1 MRYMSEAGCS
11 SGAPDILEQLQPS
24 ATDSRSLTIGLPAS
38 GPGDPDRRFPLT
50 PEGVAILTDRGYRIK
65 IEEGAAA
72 ALHFADAAFTR
83 AGAEVTSRAAT
94 LAADIVIHLSPLAT
108 PDIMQM
114 RRGTMLLT
122 LLRPEAQTRDAVR
135 ALLDRHIIAV
145 ALDLVEDTE
154 GNTPFADILSEID
167 GRTAITAAASLLS
180 APYGGKG
187 ILLGGV
193 AGIVPCE
200 VTIFGSGIAARA
212 AARSAFGLGA
222 MVRMFDND
230 VYSLRR
236 AARDLGQW
244 VIGSA
249 LHPHVVENALSGADV
264 VVNTLDNP
272 ARVSGFSVD
281 ADMSTHLKREA
292 IVFDLAQEPGGMFPS
307 LRHVALVDA
316 AASAAEAGAASK
328 VCMTHVGSA
337 TPRSAAMALTNT
349 FVTLLH
355 DLTACD
361 GATNA
366 LRLLP
371 GFQRA
376 AYTFLGK
383 AVNRR
388 IARIADVRPMDINMF
403 LSLS

>member
-1 MRYMSEAGCS
+1 MNS
-11 SGAPDILEQLQPS
+11 APDILEKLAP
-24 ATDSRSLTIGLPAS
+24 ALTDARTLTIGLPAQR
-38 GPGDPDRRFPLT
+38 PEDPDHRFPIT
-50 PEGVAILTDRGYRIK
+50 PEGAAMLAERGYRVK
-65 IEEGAAA
+65 VESSAAA
-72 ALHFADAAFTR
+72 MLHYTDEAYLR
-83 AGAEVTSRAAT
+83 AGADVCRRRDALS
-94 LAADIVIHLSPLAT
+94 ADIVISLSPLRSS
-108 PDIMQM
+108 DIAAM
-114 RRGTMLLT
+114 RRGAMLLT
-122 LLRPEAQTRDAVR
+122 LLRPEAQEREAVK
-135 ALLDRHIIAV
+135 ALLQRHIIAV
-145 ALDLVEDTE
+145 ALDMIEDSE

-167 GRTAITAAASLLS
+167 GRSAIVAAASLL
-180 APYGGKG
+180 AATYGGKG

-200 VTIFGSGIAARA
+200 VTILGSGIAARA

-249 LHPHVVENALSGADV
+249 LHPRTVANALSTADV
-264 VVNTLDNP
+264 VVNTLTADR
-272 ARVSGFSVD
+272 ADGFTVD
-281 ADMSTHLKREA
+281 TDMASRLKREA
-292 IVFDLAQEPGGMFPS
+292 IIFDLAPEPGQMFPS
-307 LRHVALVDA
+307 LPARPF
-316 AASAAEAGAASK
+316 
-328 VCMTHVGSA
+328 GSA
-337 TPRSAAMALTNT
+337 GTTSTAVCLTDAGTLSPRTAAMAMTNT

-355 DLTACD
+355 NLTACE
-361 GATNA
+361 GVTNA

>member
-1 MRYMSEAGCS
+1 MIYGTEKKT
-11 SGAPDILEQLQPS
+11 GADAPEILEKLQPV
-24 ATDSRSLTIGLPAS
+24 ATDNRNLTIGLPKAAS
-38 GPGDPDRRFPLT
+38 DDADRRFPLT
-50 PEGVAILTDRGYRIK
+50 PEGAAILVERGYRIK
-65 IEEGAAA
+65 IETGAAA
-72 ALHFADAAFTR
+72 SLHFTDAAYTR
-83 AGAEVTSRAAT
+83 AGAEAVSHSET
-94 LAADIVIHLSPLAT
+94 LGADIVIHMSPL
-108 PDIMQM
+108 PSCDVMQM

-122 LLRPEAQTRDAVR
+122 LLRPESQTREAIR

-145 ALDLVEDTE
+145 ALDLVQDTE

-167 GRTAITAAASLLS
+167 GRTAITSAASLLS

-193 AGIVPCE
+193 SGIVPCE
-200 VTIFGSGIAARA
+200 VMIIGSGIAARA

-249 LHPHVVENALSGADV
+249 LHPHVVENAIASADV
-264 VVNTLDNP
+264 VVNTLPESSTYGFTVDSDMA
-272 ARVSGFSVD
+272 AR
-281 ADMSTHLKREA
+281 LKREA
-292 IVFDLAQEPGGMFPS
+292 IVFDLASEPGSMFPS
-307 LRHVALVDA
+307 LRSVPFANA
-316 AASAAEAGAASK
+316 AKGGDDRR
-328 VCMTHVGSA
+328 VCLTNVGSA
-337 TPRSAAMALTNT
+337 TPRTAAMALTNT

-355 DLTACD
+355 DLTACE
-361 GATNA
+361 GVTNA

-388 IARIADVRPMDINMF
+388 IARIADVRAMDINMF
-403 LSLS
+403 LTLS

>member
-1 MRYMSEAGCS
+1 MIYNRDDMTNAG
-11 SGAPDILEQLQPS
+11 GAPDILEQLAPVGS
-24 ATDSRSLTIGLPAS
+24 DSRCVTIGLPAA
-38 GPGDPDRRFPLT
+38 GPDAADNRFPLT
-50 PEGVAILTDRGYRIK
+50 PEGAAILTERGYRIK
-65 IEEGAAA
+65 IERGAAA
-72 ALHFADAAFTR
+72 QLHFTDASYTR
-83 AGAEVTSRAAT
+83 AGAEVTERAET
-94 LAADIVIHLSPLAT
+94 LAADIVIHLSPLA
-108 PDIMQM
+108 PADINRM
-114 RRGTMLLT
+114 RRGAMLLT
-122 LLRPEAQTRDAVR
+122 LLRPDEQTREAVR
-135 ALLDRHIIAV
+135 ALLTRHIIAI
-145 ALDLVEDTE
+145 ALDLVEDSE

-193 AGIVPCE
+193 SGIVPCE
-200 VTIFGSGIAARA
+200 VTILGSGIAARA

-249 LHPHVVENALSGADV
+249 LHPHVVENALASADV
-264 VVNTLDNP
+264 VVNTLTADR
-272 ARVSGFSVD
+272 AEGFAVD
-281 ADMSTHLKREA
+281 ADMALRLKREA
-292 IVFDLAQEPGGMFPS
+292 IVFDLASEPGSMFPS
-307 LRHVALVDA
+307 LRTVVLGSDVRA
-316 AASAAEAGAASK
+316 AGND
-328 VCMTHVGSA
+328 CCLTNVGRA
-337 TPRSAAMALTNT
+337 TPRTAAMALTNT

-355 DLTACD
+355 ELTACE
-361 GATNA
+361 GVTNA

-388 IARIADVRPMDINMF
+388 IARIGDVRPIDINMF
-403 LSLS
+403 LTLS

>member
-1 MRYMSEAGCS
+1 MIYDNIGRESAGE
-11 SGAPDILEQLQPS
+11 APDILEQLQPV
-24 ATDSRSLTIGLPAS
+24 AAGARAMTIGLPA
-38 GPGDPDRRFPLT
+38 PGAADRRFPLT
-50 PEGVAILTDRGYRIK
+50 PEGVAMLADRGYSVVM
-65 IEEGAAA
+65 EAGAAS
-72 ALHFADAAFTR
+72 ALHFTDAAFAR
-83 AGAEVTSRAAT
+83 AGAQVTGRQGA
-94 LAADIVIHLSPLAT
+94 LGADIVINMSPLGAA
-108 PDIMQM
+108 DVMKM

-122 LLRPEAQTRDAVR
+122 MLRPDIQTREGIR

-145 ALDLVEDTE
+145 ALDLIKDSE
-154 GNTPFADILSEID
+154 GNTPFADILAEIE
-167 GRTAITAAASLLS
+167 GRSAITVAASLLTS
-180 APYGGKG
+180 PYGGKG

-200 VTIFGSGIAARA
+200 VTLFGSGIAARA

-264 VVNTLDNP
+264 VVNTLDSS
-272 ARVSGFSVD
+272 RVAGGFHVD
-281 ADMSTHLKREA
+281 DDMASRLKREA
-292 IVFDLAQEPGGMFPS
+292 LVFDLVPEGGAIFPTLPAVS
-307 LRHVALVDA
+307 LDEVA
-316 AASAAEAGAASK
+316 AGKADPSRRCITNA
-328 VCMTHVGSA
+328 GGA
-337 TPRSAAMALTNT
+337 TPRTAAMALTNT
-349 FVTLLH
+349 FVTLLNG
-355 DLTACD
+355 LTACE
-361 GATNA
+361 GVSNA

-371 GFQRA
+371 GFQCA

-403 LSLS
+403 LLSL

>member
-1 MRYMSEAGCS
+1 MMYTSNPKES
-11 SGAPDILEQLQPS
+11 TSAPDILEKLQPVETG
-24 ATDSRSLTIGLPAS
+24 ARSLTIGLPAA
-38 GPGDPDRRFPLT
+38 GPDDPDNRFPLT
-50 PEGVAILTDRGYRIK
+50 PEGVAILTERGYRIK
-65 IEEGAAA
+65 VEAGAAQP
-72 ALHFADAAFTR
+72 LHFTDAAYMR
-83 AGAEVTSRAAT
+83 AGAEICSRADL
-94 LAADIVIHLSPLAT
+94 LAADIVIHTAPLRPA
-108 PDIMQM
+108 DITRM
-114 RRGTMLLT
+114 RRGTMLFT
-122 LLRPEAQTRDAVR
+122 LLRPEAQTREAIR
-135 ALLDRHIIAV
+135 ALLDRHIIAI

-154 GNTPFADILSEID
+154 GNTPFADILAEID
-167 GRTAITAAASLLS
+167 GRTAITAAAALLA

-193 AGIVPCE
+193 SGIVPCE
-200 VTIFGSGIAARA
+200 VTILGSGIAARA

-249 LHPHVVENALSGADV
+249 LHPHVVENALAGADV
-264 VVNTLDNP
+264 VVNTLS
-272 ARVSGFSVD
+272 SGGDDCDFCID
-281 ADMSTHLKREA
+281 TDMAGKLKREA
-292 IVFDLAQEPGGMFPS
+292 IVFDLTPEPGAMFPS
-307 LRHVALVDA
+307 LKVESFARV
-316 AASAAEAGAASK
+316 SESGNEARR
-328 VCMTHVGSA
+328 VCLTNVGSA
-337 TPRSAAMALTNT
+337 TPRTAAMALTNT

-355 DLTACD
+355 DLRSCE
-361 GATNA
+361 GPTNA

-371 GFQRA
+371 GFQKA

-403 LSLS
+403 LNLW

>member
-1 MRYMSEAGCS
+1 MIYNRDTRSRQ
-11 SGAPDILEQLQPS
+11 GAPDILEQLQPVD
-24 ATDSRSLTIGLPAS
+24 TGSRSLTIGLPAA
-38 GPGDPDRRFPLT
+38 GPDDPDSRFPLT
-50 PEGVAILTDRGYRIK
+50 PEGAAMLTERGYRIK
-65 IEEGAAA
+65 IESGAATP
-72 ALHFADAAFTR
+72 LHFTDAAYTR
-83 AGAEVTSRAAT
+83 AGAEVTDRTET
-94 LAADIVIHLSPLAT
+94 LGADIVIHMSPLGPA
-108 PDIMQM
+108 DIMKM

-122 LLRPEAQTRDAVR
+122 LLRPETQTREAIR

-167 GRTAITAAASLLS
+167 GRTAVTAAASLLA

-193 AGIVPCE
+193 SGIVPCE
-200 VTIFGSGIAARA
+200 VTILGSGIAARA

-249 LHPHVVENALSGADV
+249 LHPHVVENALASADV
-264 VVNTLDNP
+264 VVNTLSCNSSSSSSEF
-272 ARVSGFSVD
+272 RID
-281 ADMSTHLKREA
+281 ADMASRLKREA
-292 IVFDLAQEPGGMFPS
+292 IVFDLAPEPGGMFPS
-307 LRHVALVDA
+307 LRAIPF
-316 AASAAEAGAASK
+316 ASATVSGNDPWR
-328 VCMTHVGSA
+328 VCLTNVGSA
-337 TPRSAAMALTNT
+337 TPRTAAMALTNT

-355 DLTACD
+355 DLRACE
-361 GATNA
+361 GVRNA

-371 GFQRA
+371 GFQKA

-403 LSLS
+403 LTLS

>member
-1 MRYMSEAGCS
+1 MTINPEESC
-11 SGAPDILEQLQPS
+11 GAAPGILEKLSPS
-24 ATDSRSLTIGLPAS
+24 GSEKRSVTIGLPA
-38 GPGDPDRRFPLT
+38 PLPDDADHRFPLT
-50 PEGVAILTDRGYRIK
+50 PEGAAILTERGYAVK
-65 IEEGAAA
+65 IEAGAAS
-72 ALHFADAAFTR
+72 ALHFTDAAYLR
-83 AGAEVTSRAAT
+83 AGASAAPRREV
-94 LAADIVIHLSPLAT
+94 LAADIVISLT
-108 PDIMQM
+108 PPRPADITAM
-114 RRGTMLLT
+114 RRGAMLLT
-122 LLRPEAQTRDAVR
+122 MLRPEAQTREGVR
-135 ALLDRHIIAV
+135 ALLDRHIIAI
-145 ALDLVEDTE
+145 ALDLVEDSE

-167 GRTAITAAASLLS
+167 GRSAIVGAAAML
-180 APYGGKG
+180 ATPYGGKG

-200 VTIFGSGIAARA
+200 VTILGSGIAARA

-249 LHPHVVENALSGADV
+249 LHPRVVANALTTADV
-264 VVNTLDNP
+264 VVNTLTP
-272 ARVSGFSVD
+272 ERAGGFTVD
-281 ADMSTHLKREA
+281 ADMAARLKREA
-292 IVFDLAQEPGGMFPS
+292 IVFDLAPEPGRIFAS
-307 LRHVALVDA
+307 LRPAAFDGTPHPGACLTDA
-316 AASAAEAGAASK
+316 
-328 VCMTHVGSA
+328 GSLS
-337 TPRSAAMALTNT
+337 PRSSAMALTNT

-355 DLTACD
+355 NLNACE
-361 GATNA
+361 GVTNA

-376 AYTFLGK
+376 AITFLGK

-403 LSLS
+403 LTLS

>member
-1 MRYMSEAGCS
+1 MSEAGCS

-122 LLRPEAQTRDAVR
+122 LLR
-135 ALLDRHIIAV
+135 LLDRHIIAV

>member
-1 MRYMSEAGCS
+1 MTPRQRGQAAD
-11 SGAPDILEQLQPS
+11 APAILEQLAPAS
-24 ATDSRSLTIGLPAS
+24 AGRRCLTIGLPA
-38 GPGDPDRRFPLT
+38 PLPADTDRRFPLT
-50 PEGVAILTDRGYRIK
+50 PEGAAILTERGYSIK
-65 IEEGAAA
+65 IEAGAAS
-72 ALHFADAAFTR
+72 ALHFSDPAYAR
-83 AGAEVTSRAAT
+83 AGASVTPRGET
-94 LAADIVIHLSPLAT
+94 LGCDIVISLQPLGKA
-108 PDIMQM
+108 DIAAM
-114 RRGTMLLT
+114 RRGAMLLT
-122 LLRPEAQTRDAVR
+122 LLRPEELSREAVR
-135 ALLDRHIIAV
+135 ALLDRHIITM
-145 ALDLVEDTE
+145 ALDLVEDSE
-154 GNTPFADILSEID
+154 GNTPFADILAETD
-167 GRTAITAAASLLS
+167 GRSAIVGAASLLS

-200 VTIFGSGIAARA
+200 VTILGSGIAARA

-249 LHPHVVENALSGADV
+249 LHPRVVANAIATADV
-264 VVNTLDNP
+264 IVNTLTP
-272 ARVSGFSVD
+272 ERAAGFAVD
-281 ADMSTHLKREA
+281 ADMASRLKREA
-292 IVFDLAQEPGGMFPS
+292 IVFDLAPEPGRIFPS
-307 LRHVALVDA
+307 LRTVPFAEA
-316 AASAAEAGAASK
+316 MAMPAASVCLTDAGAIS
-328 VCMTHVGSA
+328 
-337 TPRSAAMALTNT
+337 PRSAAMALTNT
-349 FVTLLH
+349 FVTLMHHLS
-355 DLTACD
+355 ACE
-361 GATNA
+361 GAANA

-376 AYTFLGK
+376 ACTFLGK

>member
-1 MRYMSEAGCS
+1 MSLSSMRSDA
-11 SGAPDILEQLQPS
+11 APDILEQLAPARQGE
-24 ATDSRSLTIGLPAS
+24 RRVVIGLPAA
-38 GPGDPDRRFPLT
+38 GANDRDIRLPLT
-50 PEGVAILTDRGYRIK
+50 PEGVAILVERGYTVVV
-65 IEEGAAA
+65 EAGAGSS
-72 ALHFADAAFTR
+72 LHFSDDAYLG
-83 AGAEVTSRAAT
+83 AGAETGSRAEA
-94 LAADIVIHLSPLAT
+94 LAADIVIHLEPLA
-108 PDIMQM
+108 PADIALM
-114 RRGTMLLT
+114 RRGAMLLT
-122 LLRPEAQTRDAVR
+122 MLRPEAQQPAAIH
-135 ALLDRHIIAV
+135 ALLRRHIIAI
-145 ALDLVEDTE
+145 AIDLIRDSE

-167 GRTAITAAASLLS
+167 GRSAIVAAASLLS

-200 VTIFGSGIAARA
+200 VTILGSGIAARA

-249 LHPHVVENALSGADV
+249 LHPRVVANALASADV
-264 VVNTLDNP
+264 IVNTLSDRSRN
-272 ARVSGFSVD
+272 GFTISE
-281 ADMSTHLKREA
+281 DMASRLKREA
-292 IVFDLAQEPGGMFPS
+292 IIFDLSSDPSTMFPD
-307 LRHVALVDA
+307 LPAIPLPDGGQALPRRVVITD
-316 AASAAEAGAASK
+316 
-328 VCMTHVGSA
+328 VGRA
-337 TPRSAAMALTNT
+337 TPRTAAMALTNT
-349 FVTLLH
+349 FVTLLA
-355 DLTACD
+355 DLSECE

-371 GFQRA
+371 GFQCA

>member
-1 MRYMSEAGCS
+1 MIYNRDEKSAP
-11 SGAPDILEQLQPS
+11 GAPDILEKLQPKKN
-24 ATDSRSLTIGLPAS
+24 DNRCLTIGLPAAAA
-38 GPGDPDRRFPLT
+38 GNPDNRFALT
-50 PEGVAILTDRGYRIK
+50 PEGAAMLADRGYRIK
-65 IEEGAAA
+65 IESGAASS
-72 ALHFADAAFTR
+72 LHFTDAAYTR
-83 AGAEVTSRAAT
+83 AGAEVTGRGET
-94 LAADIVIHLSPLAT
+94 LASDIVIHLSPLST
-108 PDIMQM
+108 VDIMQM

-122 LLRPEAQTRDAVR
+122 LLRPEAQTRESVR

-167 GRTAITAAASLLS
+167 GRSAITAAASLLS

-212 AARSAFGLGA
+212 AARSAAGLGA
-222 MVRMFDND
+222 TVRMFDND

-249 LHPHVVENALSGADV
+249 LHPHVVENALSSADV
-264 VVNTLDNP
+264 VVNTLG
-272 ARVSGFSVD
+272 ASGSTAGFSVD
-281 ADMSTHLKREA
+281 SDMATRLKREA
-292 IVFDLAQEPGGMFPS
+292 IVFDLASEPGAMFPS
-307 LRHVALVDA
+307 LRTVPLTSAREYDA
-316 AASAAEAGAASK
+316 EGTRLCLTNA
-328 VCMTHVGSA
+328 GSA
-337 TPRSAAMALTNT
+337 TPRTAAMALTNT

-355 DLTACD
+355 DLTACE
-361 GATNA
+361 GVTNA